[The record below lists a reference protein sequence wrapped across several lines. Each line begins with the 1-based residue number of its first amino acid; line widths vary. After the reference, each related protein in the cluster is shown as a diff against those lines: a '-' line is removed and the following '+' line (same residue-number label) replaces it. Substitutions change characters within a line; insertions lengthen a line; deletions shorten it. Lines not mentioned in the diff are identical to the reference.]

1 MHSLNL
7 VELFL
12 LPSKYC
18 TSLGITVSHISTKL
32 GSRTGDNA
40 FSSLSTWIPRT
51 PPTRAQPDI
60 TWRMAIGS
68 LNNNDGEG
76 YKSVVLKVN
85 SRCLKLYRVYS
96 ISFNSSNVG
105 KLFWRWILKGCT
117 RVQEKKKEVV
127 VFCSR
132 PQQIVKLGSSVHVV
146 VVQRRQR
153 NVQKSVMNEQSC
165 CFANILKPI
174 GFLLFSLLS
183 SSSLR

>member
-1 MHSLNL
+1 MKAPRSLKIVEINCSLWKDVYGDQSSMRFGVDHQEIYPRFILVHSLNL

-32 GSRTGDNA
+32 GSRIGDNA

-51 PPTRAQPDI
+51 PPARAQPDI

-68 LNNNDGEG
+68 LNNKDGEG
-76 YKSVVLKVN
+76 YKSVVWKVN
-85 SRCLKLYRVYS
+85 SCCLKLYRAYS

-117 RVQEKKKEVV
+117 RVQEKKKKVV

-132 PQQIVKLGSSVHVV
+132 HGKTW
-146 VVQRRQR
+146 
-153 NVQKSVMNEQSC
+153 N
-165 CFANILKPI
+165 
-174 GFLLFSLLS
+174 
-183 SSSLR
+183 